1 MSKERALWF
10 VLLDGGKGCGS
21 CECQSAS
28 LVRSDGVAEGVVS
41 VVAAETL
48 FVYIHFEHVFGVF
61 GVVPQAGQAFD
72 EAAAAVEDEEG
83 RGDADVDVAK
93 AVAELVCALDVVAEA
108 GGGMEIELFGLGEVA
123 GGYKVFE
130 LLG

>member
-1 MSKERALWF
+1 M
-10 VLLDGGKGCGS
+10 
-21 CECQSAS
+21 
-28 LVRSDGVAEGVVS
+28 RSDGVAEGVVS

-61 GVVPQAGQAFD
+61 GVVLQAGQAFD

-93 AVAELVCALDVVAEA
+93 AVAELVCALDAVAEA

-123 GGYKVFE
+123 GGYEVFE